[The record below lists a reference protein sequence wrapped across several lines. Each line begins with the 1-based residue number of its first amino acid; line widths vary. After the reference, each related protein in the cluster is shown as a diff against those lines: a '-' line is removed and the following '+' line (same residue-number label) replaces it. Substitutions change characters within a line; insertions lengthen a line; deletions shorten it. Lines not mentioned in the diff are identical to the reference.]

1 MLSQHRLVS
10 RTLVAALGAAA
21 LALGP
26 LTVGPAGAEPV
37 VIQVNPGQQAD
48 YPGKAKPDES
58 DKKAEKAEKMGG
70 GLASKMVDLGAG
82 LIKCG
87 ISMASDSVACKL

>member
-10 RTLVAALGAAA
+10 RSLVAVLGAAT

-26 LTVGPAGAEPV
+26 LTASPAGADPV

-48 YPGKAKPDES
+48 YPGKAKPDE
-58 DKKAEKAEKMGG
+58 KAEKAEKLGG
-70 GLASKMVDLGAG
+70 GLVNKAIDLGAG
-82 LIKCG
+82 VLKCG
-87 ISMASDSVACKL
+87 LSLATETVPCKL